1 MKQDNNNLIEHFL
14 NLSGIRGFNSP
25 EEDFGAADETILY
38 DWNGGVLDET
48 K

>member
-14 NLSGIRGFNSP
+14 NLSGIRDFNSP
-25 EEDFGAADETILY
+25 EDLGTDETILY

-48 K
+48 E

>member
-14 NLSGIRGFNSP
+14 NLSGIRDFNSP
-25 EEDFGAADETILY
+25 EDLGTADETILY

-48 K
+48 E